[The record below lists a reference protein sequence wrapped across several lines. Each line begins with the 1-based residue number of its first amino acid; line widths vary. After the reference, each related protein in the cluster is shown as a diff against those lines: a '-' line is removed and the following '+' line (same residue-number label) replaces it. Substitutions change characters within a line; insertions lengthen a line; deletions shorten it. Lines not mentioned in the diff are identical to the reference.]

1 MLGGMD
7 VIQIKRLR
15 LEFNISILEV
25 AALTGLP
32 SGFIEQIESET
43 IPVLESDLNRIAA
56 VLQTLVKE
64 RLKKR

>member
-1 MLGGMD
+1 

>member
-1 MLGGMD
+1 MD